1 MMACRLGTLG
11 RGVWCSLVLWMVVS
25 SKCSESTRA
34 SEGRV
39 ISCPRL
45 TSEKFLITP
54 KEIEELAA
62 SVAKEAVLL
71 QKVRAPN

>member
-1 MMACRLGTLG
+1 MFVRGEDGRLFEMFRVDTSKRGEGEFLSPTL
-11 RGVWCSLVLWMVVS
+11 
-25 SKCSESTRA
+25 A
-34 SEGRV
+34 
-39 ISCPRL
+39 

-71 QKVRAPN
+71 QKIRDPN

>member
-1 MMACRLGTLG
+1 MFRVDTSKRGEGEFLSPTL
-11 RGVWCSLVLWMVVS
+11 
-25 SKCSESTRA
+25 A
-34 SEGRV
+34 
-39 ISCPRL
+39 

-71 QKVRAPN
+71 QKIRDPN